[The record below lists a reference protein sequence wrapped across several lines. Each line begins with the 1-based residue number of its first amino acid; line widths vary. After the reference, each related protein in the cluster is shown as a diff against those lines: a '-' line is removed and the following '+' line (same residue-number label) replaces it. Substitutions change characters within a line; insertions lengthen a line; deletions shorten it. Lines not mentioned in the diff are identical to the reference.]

1 MEEIK
6 MNELNFSDNI
16 VKLRHKKKITQEQL
30 ADFIGVTKA
39 SVSKWENSQSLPD
52 ILILPELA
60 AFFDVTID
68 ELLGYEPQLS
78 KEQIQKLYLELAEA
92 FAEYPFEE
100 VMKKSEE
107 LTKKYYSCYPFLF
120 QIACLWIN
128 HFMIAES
135 QTRQTEIL
143 TSISDLCNHI
153 ISDCRNIRICNDSI
167 ILKSIADLQLGKAQ
181 EVIDS
186 LEEILNPCRLSIQ
199 SDTILIQAYQMNG
212 QNDKADSISQI
223 NMFSHLLSLIE
234 NATWYITINSDNL
247 SVCEST
253 IERINHIFTAYD
265 LEYLHPN
272 TAAKFYYQTA
282 IVYCLHDKTQTAI
295 NSLKRYAACVEKLW
309 KNEAVFHGDSYFT
322 SIESWFEQLDIGN
335 HAPRDKRIIINSA
348 ISALSHPAFTILSDM
363 AAYQKIKQSL
373 SEKGGI
379 L

>member
-1 MEEIK
+1 

-39 SVSKWENSQSLPD
+39 SVSKWENKQTLPD

-78 KEQIQKLYLELAEA
+78 KEQIQKLYLELTEA
-92 FAEYPFEE
+92 FAESPFEE

-128 HFMIAES
+128 HFMIAEN

-143 TSISDLCNHI
+143 ISISNLCSHI
-153 ISDCRNIRICNDSI
+153 ISNCRNISICNDSI
-167 ILKSIADLQLGKAQ
+167 ILKSFADLQLGRAQ

-186 LEEILNPCRLSIQ
+186 LEEMFNPCHLSVQ
-199 SDTILIQAYQMNG
+199 NDTILLQAQAYQMNG
-212 QNDKADSISQI
+212 QNDKADSITQI
-223 NMFSHLLSLIE
+223 NMFSHLLNLIE

-247 SVCEST
+247 SACEST
-253 IERINHIFTAYD
+253 IERMNHIFAAYD

-272 TAAKFYYQTA
+272 SVAGFYYQAA
-282 IVYCLHDKTQTAI
+282 IVYCLHDKTQKAI
-295 NSLKRYAACVEKLW
+295 NKLERYAACIKKLW
-309 KNEAVFHGDSYFT
+309 ENEAVLHGDSYFT
-322 SIESWFEQLDIGN
+322 SIESWFEQLNIGN

-363 AAYQKIKQSL
+363 TAYQKIKQSL